1 MTNIIRDVWNHLK
14 TWQKVLSIVLL
25 VSIIVIL
32 ILVALGIIK
41 PVWVLWSGFVI
52 LMIILMIKKEIR
64 F

>member
-52 LMIILMIKKEIR
+52 FMIILI
-64 F
+64 